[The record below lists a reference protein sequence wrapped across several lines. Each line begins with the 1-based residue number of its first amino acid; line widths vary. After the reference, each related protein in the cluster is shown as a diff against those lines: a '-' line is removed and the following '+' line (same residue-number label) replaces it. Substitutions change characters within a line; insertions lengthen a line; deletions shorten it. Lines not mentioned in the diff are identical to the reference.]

1 MSRQGVSYSAD
12 QHSDILLQL
21 DPEDLQ
27 RAYLKRFP
35 TPNAIPSPIPS
46 KTESVISA
54 ASSPR
59 APRTPRMMRN
69 LTAPQV
75 RISYLIN
82 FIINWVFLEK
92 LQDTDTQSVRSYG
105 SLLSSFSS
113 SPGSSWRRD
122 PRLKNKLIQK
132 KTSLPINYS
141 LAPMVSD
148 AMSLA
153 SEHIGDQANLSN
165 VQVVK
170 SPEASKSSVRKT
182 SVFGKAKKNSENM
195 ELRFTFSAADLASSK
210 MGNSDDIL
218 QKIVEHLEEQK
229 GNNVDEKNDDDSGPI
244 KETKVRFMLVDK
256 VCIIFILFWLRH
268 LVLQC

>member
-1 MSRQGVSYSAD
+1 M
-12 QHSDILLQL
+12 
-21 DPEDLQ
+21 
-27 RAYLKRFP
+27 
-35 TPNAIPSPIPS
+35 
-46 KTESVISA
+46 
-54 ASSPR
+54 
-59 APRTPRMMRN
+59 
-69 LTAPQV
+69 
-75 RISYLIN
+75 
-82 FIINWVFLEK
+82 
-92 LQDTDTQSVRSYG
+92 
-105 SLLSSFSS
+105 SSFSS